1 MTEFFRFLL
10 HRNTFSPLVRP
21 VSVSSCR
28 PPFCLSPAVLSPL
41 SSLPCAPP
49 VMISL
54 GTLPPSNF
62 CAVHRPSSLLSRPSS
77 PRSLVF
83 VCCCRRRHL
92 PLLLSPFLLTF
103 SPPPLAFPLP
113 LPSSFPPSSL
123 FLSSALLF
131 FSLSLHR
138 FRLPLPRQC
147 SCLYLCLPLSLPV
160 PCSLCPPNWNSL
172 FHNAQVC
179 RISLPAFLC
188 LWLGWAYI
196 SKKVH
201 GPWHQGVCFNLP
213 MVLCA

>member
-1 MTEFFRFLL
+1 MAEFFRFLL

-21 VSVSSCR
+21 VSVSSCLSPR
-28 PPFCLSPAVLSPL
+28 PSLLTICPPFCLSPAVLSPL

-77 PRSLVF
+77 PLSLVF
-83 VCCCRRRHL
+83 VCCRRRRHL
-92 PLLLSPFLLTF
+92 LLLLSPFLLTF

-131 FSLSLHR
+131 SLSLSIV
-138 FRLPLPRQC
+138 FVFP
-147 SCLYLCLPLSLPV
+147 SLVNVPV
-160 PCSLCPPNWNSL
+160 CAC
-172 FHNAQVC
+172 
-179 RISLPAFLC
+179 ISLSPSRSPVLSALPTGILYSTMPRSVAFPFLPFFVYRP
-188 LWLGWAYI
+188 LAHGFVLGR
-196 SKKVH
+196 
-201 GPWHQGVCFNLP
+201 
-213 MVLCA
+213 